1 MGKKKDKKKKDKV
14 KDVAPLKLKVWKIN
28 HGPFHVDEV
37 DDTNVPDG
45 LEYMLVAL
53 VEYNGELSEQEF
65 WFGSFEDAQVW
76 IKHFQTKIEPIEV
89 NYG

>member
-1 MGKKKDKKKKDKV
+1 MGKKKDKRKKDKEGL
-14 KDVAPLKLKVWKIN
+14 KPLKIKVWKIN

-37 DDTNVPDG
+37 EDPRVPEG
-45 LEYMLVAL
+45 LNYMVVAL
-53 VEYNGELSEQEF
+53 IEVDGELSEQEF
-65 WFGSFEDAQVW
+65 WFGILEDVNVW